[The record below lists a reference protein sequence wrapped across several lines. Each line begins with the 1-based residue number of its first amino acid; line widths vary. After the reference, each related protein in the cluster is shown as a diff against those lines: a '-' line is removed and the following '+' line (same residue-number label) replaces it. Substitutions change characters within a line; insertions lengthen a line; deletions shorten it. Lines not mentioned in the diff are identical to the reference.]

1 VTVRAEPPD
10 QAARN
15 AAILERSR
23 NVLVDAGAGT
33 GKTTLLSDR
42 VVEMLAPT
50 TNAPPVPLERIAAIT
65 FTRRAAGELKLK
77 IRERILRELPKTS
90 EPRAALLRTAL
101 AGLDTAHVSTIHS
114 FCDRLLRMRPV
125 EAELSPSYEIAE
137 DAELLLHDTYAL
149 LLDSAQAG
157 RLVAELEG
165 TAAEALA
172 TEAQE
177 TVVQAIDAGL
187 RTETYEY
194 EYGAKLGLD
203 ALVSAFILQRDVPP
217 KLPEPPQFDLRGFR
231 KAAREFIERARA
243 VPGQSSRG
251 LKWAHHLAN
260 VLEGLLEE
268 SDPAV
273 LWSALTSRIRK
284 GPTGRKS
291 ANMGHDFDD
300 DAGAWNIWKAYDGDA
315 RKKNPVRS
323 SPLRDDLLGPLRRY
337 FGHRLVRLFPAVVA
351 LYEKVKSRRRQLDQI
366 DLLLKLRNLL
376 AEDKSVRGYLQSL
389 FDHVFVDEF
398 QDTDPLQA
406 EIVLYVCEDGA
417 HAKSWENV
425 KVAQGKL
432 TLVGDPKQSIYR
444 FRRADI
450 AMYEQVR
457 ALVARGSP
465 LVIRLEANFR
475 SHPSLI
481 EFVND
486 RFKNVLGEEKEGEPL
501 FDAKEGTVR
510 YQPLLP
516 GLTGEPQPRV
526 HALPLTRSDDDRAE
540 AMRDTEAAALAHY
553 LRWLVESEV
562 RIEDPWDGTSRPVR
576 YGDVAILAISTWG
589 LPRLFPELDRLG
601 IPHAARGGRLF
612 LDDALHRQFL
622 LGLRAVA
629 DSGDGVAQAALLRP
643 PFFAIDLADVL
654 HEQAARSDRPE
665 GADPERVARA
675 SEALSLIRDLR
686 TLRFERPVGDTA
698 RDLLEKTAF
707 GRSLALGPN
716 GEQRLERVRELCSV
730 LERLAAEEGLDY
742 DAATE
747 RLRGW
752 VDDPVQ
758 LDAPPPVSAEA
769 VQVVTVH
776 QAKGLEF
783 PVVVLWDGVGRWTSP
798 EQGAAFR
805 VERDG
810 SGWMLAIDELA
821 WDEPEELDLGA
832 VETRFRNAERKR
844 VVYVAATRARDLLV
858 IPTPAEGKSLHIN
871 ATLLTGAPE
880 GLVKEFEPY
889 DFEKG
894 AKWSKG
900 IQEVREQKLK
910 AEDARVEKERAAK
923 WQAAASFAAQPR
935 TVPRAASGAAHERPF
950 IDQEER
956 TEVRL
961 PARRESRFGSV
972 FGQTV
977 HLALGLCL
985 RDSLLLPANA
995 VARAVKETG
1004 LSDHTAEAAG
1014 DVERTLATLR
1024 REGLATGTLQIEYPV
1039 AGPGADGT
1047 LLVGYIDLLAV
1058 DAKRLRVIDFKTDA
1072 APGGPAEVFYPGYAA
1087 QVRLYAALL
1096 AQAPALRALDL
1107 QLALLFTA
1115 DGSLHEIAHQQSAR

>member
-15 AAILERSR
+15 AAIFERSR

-42 VVEMLAPT
+42 LVEMLAPT
-50 TNAPPVPLERIAAIT
+50 TDAAPVPLERIAAIT

-101 AGLDTAHVSTIHS
+101 ASLDTAHVSTIHS

-137 DAELLLHDTYAL
+137 DAELLLHDTYSL
-149 LLDSAQAG
+149 LLDSAQTG

-165 TAAEALA
+165 TDAEALA
-172 TEAQE
+172 MEAQE

-217 KLPEPPQFDLRGFR
+217 KLPEPPQLDLRGFR

-243 VPGQSSRG
+243 VPGLSSRG
-251 LKWAHHLAN
+251 LKWAHHLAD
-260 VLEGLLEE
+260 VLGGLLEE
-268 SDPAV
+268 TDPAA
-273 LWSALTSRIRK
+273 LWSSLSGRISK
-284 GPTGRKS
+284 GPTGRLNAKK
-291 ANMGHDFDD
+291 GDDFGG
-300 DAGAWNIWKAYDGDA
+300 DAEAWDIWKAYDGDE
-315 RKKNPVRS
+315 RKKNQVRS
-323 SPLRDDLLGPLRRY
+323 SPLRDDLLGPLRR
-337 FGHRLVRLFPAVVA
+337 FFAHRLVRLFPAVVA

-376 AEDKSVRGYLQSL
+376 AEDKEVRGYLQSL
-389 FDHVFVDEF
+389 FDHIFVDEF

-406 EIVLYVCEDGA
+406 EIVLFLCEDGA
-417 HAKSWENV
+417 HAKSWTKV

-457 ALVARGSP
+457 ALVARGAP

-475 SHPSLI
+475 SHPSII

-486 RFKNVLGEEKEGEPL
+486 RFKNVLGEEKEGVPL

-510 YQPLLP
+510 YQPLLS

-526 HALPLTRSDDDRAE
+526 HALPLTRSDDERAE

-622 LGLRAVA
+622 LGLRAIA
-629 DSGDGVAQAALLRP
+629 DRSDGVAQAALLRP
-643 PFFAIDLADVL
+643 PFFAVDLADVL

-686 TLRFERPVGDTA
+686 TRRFERAVGDTA

-758 LDAPPPVSAEA
+758 LDAPPPVAAEA

-783 PVVVLWDGVGRWTSP
+783 PVVVLWDGVGLWTSP

-858 IPTPAEGKSLHIN
+858 IPTPAEGKPQLHIN
-871 ATLLTGAPE
+871 ATLLAGAAE
-880 GLVKEFEPY
+880 GPVKKFEPY
-889 DFEKG
+889 DFDTG

-900 IQEVREQKLK
+900 IKEVREQKLN
-910 AEDARVEKERAAK
+910 AEDARVEKERAVK

-935 TVPRAASGAAHERPF
+935 TVPRAASGVAHERPF

-956 TEVRL
+956 TEIRL
-961 PARRESRFGSV
+961 PARRESRFGNV

-985 RDSLLLPANA
+985 RDSALQPAKA

-1072 APGGPAEVFYPGYAA
+1072 APAGPAAVFYPGYAG
-1087 QVRLYAALL
+1087 QVRTYAALL
-1096 AQAPALRALDL
+1096 AQAPKLRALEL
-1107 QLALLFTA
+1107 QVALLFTA
-1115 DGSLHEIAHQQSAR
+1115 DGSLHAVAH